1 MRLSARN
8 QIKGTVLDVKK
19 GATTAHVRVD
29 NATPTKVASAIGSPQ
44 ASSVSTCTICVRRS
58 RGPGLSDAAPN
69 IAWCRFLFGGGQ
81 TMLSS
86 ITNEAVDELGIKIND
101 SVTRSDQGLRRHDC
115 GGLSS
120 HPQALRRQRMSSA
133 TPPSAA

>member
-58 RGPGLSDAAPN
+58 RGPGLSTSTIP
-69 IAWCRFLFGGGQ
+69 
-81 TMLSS
+81 
-86 ITNEAVDELGIKIND
+86 
-101 SVTRSDQGLRRHDC
+101 
-115 GGLSS
+115 
-120 HPQALRRQRMSSA
+120 RMSERAKRSGA
-133 TPPSAA
+133 G